1 MSCSVGQWLWL
12 DNAVLDFVN
21 WEEKEFS
28 VEHQC
33 VEITAPSGYWD
44 KSDCSSEKGFICKK
58 PKGKSSVCQPLVT
71 GQICSLVT
79 LTALHHRSGSN
90 FWLFCLAYPT
100 SLTICSSACFC
111 RPKALHIAVY
121 SHVEIQ

>member
-1 MSCSVGQWLWL
+1 MNCSIGQWLWL

-21 WEEKEFS
+21 WEEKEFG

-44 KSDCSSEKGFICKK
+44 KSDCFAEKGFICKK

-71 GQICSLVT
+71 GQISSLVT
-79 LTALHHRSGSN
+79 ATALHHRSGSN
-90 FWLFCLAYPT
+90 FLAVL
-100 SLTICSSACFC
+100 SGI
-111 RPKALHIAVY
+111 
-121 SHVEIQ
+121 SHFPSHL